1 MNENN
6 FWFWL
11 GVIADV
17 AQLVSYNILLNDFN
31 NHDLMRFLEH
41 PDNLL
46 TTIIEQNTEIIELL
60 KGGQNGYTRT
70 D

>member
-11 GVIADV
+11 SVV
-17 AQLVSYNILLNDFN
+17 SNLAQLASYDILLNDFN
-31 NHDLMRFLEH
+31 NHDLMEYLKH
-41 PDNLL
+41 QDKLL
-46 TTIIEQNTEIIELL
+46 NTIIEQNQKVIELL
-60 KGGQNGYTRT
+60 KGEGDAR